1 MNVLLPLL
9 LLVAMYAL
17 VMRPQRMRMRAH
29 AAMVNSIDVGDEVV
43 AAGGIFGRVLSLDDE
58 SMRLEIAPGVE
69 IRVLRRMVMSR
80 VVDEPTYDELDQ
92 AGEASENGA
101 PDA

>member
-1 MNVLLPLL
+1 MTVLLPVL

-29 AAMVNSIDVGDEVV
+29 AEMVGSVEVGDEVV
-43 AAGGIFGRVLSLDDE
+43 VAGGIFGRVLSLDDE
-58 SMRLEIAPGVE
+58 TMRVEIAPGIE
-69 IRVLRRMVMSR
+69 IRVLRRMVMDR
-80 VVDEPTYDELDQ
+80 ITEQPTYDE
-92 AGEASENGA
+92 SENGA